1 MRVWISG
8 GGGFVGSNIVRAAVD
23 GGHEVLTSAHT
34 FVVPVD
40 ARYSVDRVDMV
51 DDSAVRG
58 SIEQFAPDLVVHCAI
73 MNDWHRMY
81 ADRDASWAAYV
92 GATRSTAKAAL
103 DDAGAAYVLVSTD
116 WVFDGTQGGAHE
128 ETPPNPIN
136 LYGTLKLA
144 SEMVTLESG
153 GAVARVS
160 GVNGMHVARPQTPRS
175 QDRGFG
181 YFVASLVDALGSGRP
196 FTVWEGDDINM
207 IATPSLALE
216 CGEIMIQIGERRLG
230 GVFHCCGADAVTRRE
245 LAELAVDVFDLDE
258 SLLHFGPPDPES
270 MLSAPIPFDTSLS
283 TPRTDRV
290 LGRRATPVRALLER
304 FKAQYLA
311 GTSTRTDLA
320 GTSTRT
326 DLAGTST
333 RTDLAGT
340 STRTEPT
347 PHSGATS

>member
-116 WVFDGTQGGAHE
+116 CSSMAHKAE
-128 ETPPNPIN
+128 RMRRHPP
-136 LYGTLKLA
+136 
-144 SEMVTLESG
+144 
-153 GAVARVS
+153 
-160 GVNGMHVARPQTPRS
+160 
-175 QDRGFG
+175 
-181 YFVASLVDALGSGRP
+181 
-196 FTVWEGDDINM
+196 
-207 IATPSLALE
+207 TPS
-216 CGEIMIQIGERRLG
+216 IS
-230 GVFHCCGADAVTRRE
+230 T
-245 LAELAVDVFDLDE
+245 
-258 SLLHFGPPDPES
+258 
-270 MLSAPIPFDTSLS
+270 AP
-283 TPRTDRV
+283 
-290 LGRRATPVRALLER
+290 
-304 FKAQYLA
+304 
-311 GTSTRTDLA
+311 
-320 GTSTRT
+320 
-326 DLAGTST
+326 
-333 RTDLAGT
+333 
-340 STRTEPT
+340 
-347 PHSGATS
+347 

>member
-1 MRVWISG
+1 
-8 GGGFVGSNIVRAAVD
+8 
-23 GGHEVLTSAHT
+23 
-34 FVVPVD
+34 
-40 ARYSVDRVDMV
+40 MV

-245 LAELAVDVFDLDE
+245 LARTRSRRLRSRREPAALRTAR
-258 SLLHFGPPDPES
+258 SRIGCCRRQSRSTPHS
-270 MLSAPIPFDTSLS
+270 AHRAPIVCSADVPL
-283 TPRTDRV
+283 
-290 LGRRATPVRALLER
+290 PVRALLER
-304 FKAQYLA
+304 FKSAI
-311 GTSTRTDLA
+311 SRRDFHPDR
-320 GTSTRT
+320 SRR
-326 DLAGTST
+326 DFHPDRS
-333 RTDLAGT
+333 RRDFHPDR
-340 STRTEPT
+340 SRRDFHPD
-347 PHSGATS
+347 